1 MKKGL
6 FVCGLLLFSA
16 TAVLAAAPFKITI
29 TAPANG
35 SSWNYGTTCT
45 IQWTYSSDYT
55 GTTQK
60 CQVYCGSDIISPDIL
75 VTQGQFVWT
84 VGRKADGTYIP
95 AGTYEITIE
104 SPDYDALSGPNITIN
119 PMMLNLDRFKK
130 FPIKKIPDCPMCYG
144 FDLKQLQLE
153 VKFPFTLELFRG
165 RRSLG
170 VLGKFAP
177 GRLPTGVAK
186 LVLDRSDLLLI
197 QRGEAGFEI
206 RASTPPDDNR
216 VFQTKA
222 VALEIQK

>member
-1 MKKGL
+1 MKRLFIYAFL
-6 FVCGLLLFSA
+6 FVMVSA
-16 TAVLAAAPFKITI
+16 LAAASPFLITI

-35 SSWNYGTTCT
+35 SSWNYGATCT
-45 IQWTYSSDYT
+45 VQWTYSPDYT

-104 SPDYDALSGPNITIN
+104 SLDYDALNGPNITIN
-119 PMMLNLDRFKK
+119 PLKLNLDRYNK

-165 RRSLG
+165 QRSLG
-170 VLGKFAP
+170 ILGKFAP

-186 LVLDRSDLLLI
+186 IVLDRSDLLLI
-197 QRGEAGFEI
+197 QRGEAAFEI
-206 RASTPPDDNR
+206 RAGCPPDDQK